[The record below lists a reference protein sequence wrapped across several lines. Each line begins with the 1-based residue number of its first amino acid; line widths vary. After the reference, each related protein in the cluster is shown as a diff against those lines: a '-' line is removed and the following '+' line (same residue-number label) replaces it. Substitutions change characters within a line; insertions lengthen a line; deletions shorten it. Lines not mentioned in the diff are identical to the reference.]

1 MSDSNTDQPEEP
13 RKPDEPGSGPGPEPQ
28 ANLGT
33 QSQQFAHNPVSARV
47 PERVARGAHATGVL
61 VLDSPTEF
69 VIDFLQAVTRPFQIV
84 SRIVVHPVIMGQIAT
99 ALHDNIS
106 KHATQFG
113 APPSPPP
120 PLPNQK
126 RPTIQE
132 IYENVKLPEE
142 QLSGNY
148 ANSVMIGHTQ
158 AEFYIDFITGFYPT
172 AAVSSRI
179 FLSASQAPRVLE
191 TLNVSLQQHKKRYPG
206 APGSQQP
213 PAAQPAPPENP

>member
-1 MSDSNTDQPEEP
+1 MNESNAADQPEDQG
-13 RKPDEPGSGPGPEPQ
+13 KPEQPPAPGDPQ
-28 ANLGT
+28 PQGSLGT
-33 QSQQFAHNPVSARV
+33 HSQQFSHNPVAARV
-47 PERVARGAHATGVL
+47 PERVARGSHATGVL

-84 SRIVVHPVIMGQIAT
+84 SRIVVHPAIMGQIAT
-99 ALHDNIS
+99 ALQDNIS
-106 KHATQFG
+106 KYSTTFG
-113 APPSPPP
+113 APPAAPPP
-120 PLPNQK
+120 PPNQK

-191 TLNVSLQQHKKRYPG
+191 TLNVSLQQHNKRYPG
-206 APGSQQP
+206 GPREFRQQQQSP
-213 PAAQPAPPENP
+213 PPENP